1 LKAIQSVRNQNYKNI
16 ELIIVNDCSTQSEYY
31 NYKFENCSIASSVVI
46 HRSLIEKIG
55 YFGNGLWAPDYD
67 YWKRAINHSNLV
79 YLDEPL
85 LYWDSGHG
93 DGQNY

>member
-1 LKAIQSVRNQNYKNI
+1 MKNGFPNI
-16 ELIIVNDCSTQSEYY
+16 WTKEFVDVH
-31 NYKFENCSIASSVVI
+31 NCSIASSVVI
-46 HRSLIEKIG
+46 HKSIIEKIG
-55 YFGNGLWAPDYD
+55 YFSNQLWAPDYE

-93 DGQNY
+93 YGQNY